1 MHTFF
6 HSQDRLRGLFYG
18 LLAAL
23 IWSGHSTATTLGLKA
38 GLSPT
43 DLTGLRVLVAGGL
56 LWPYLL
62 KRRTLVQ
69 GLGVWRCV
77 LLIGCVGVP
86 YGFLNSAGLQFA
98 PVSHAGVICLGLVP
112 LASMVLARL
121 LFGQG
126 LTLKALL
133 SMAVMLSGLVLFAL
147 GIPGIGT
154 VNGGDSW
161 MGDLLFLMCA
171 CLWALFG
178 LCAARWQVPSLLAVA
193 ITSVGSMP
201 FVVVW
206 LGFWPP
212 TFSAITLS
220 DWVFQAFYQGI
231 LVAGVAIY
239 AISRAGAALGAQK
252 SALFSAL
259 APCGAS
265 LVGWLILAQPVSVT
279 QWLGIIVV
287 TLGMVLAMLN
297 RSPPPV
303 QKSRSTHAVTGRDS
317 LN

>member
-6 HSQDRLRGLFYG
+6 HSHDLLRGLFYG

-23 IWSGHSTATTLGLKA
+23 IWSGHSTATTLGLEA

-43 DLTGLRVLVAGGL
+43 DITGLRVLVAGGL

-62 KRRTLVQ
+62 KRRKLVQ
-69 GLGVWRCV
+69 RLGFWRC
-77 LLIGCVGVP
+77 LLMICCVGVP

-112 LASMVLARL
+112 LASMVLARW
-121 LFGQG
+121 LFGQA
-126 LTLKALL
+126 LTLRALL
-133 SMAVMLSGLVLFAL
+133 SMAVMLGGLTIFATGISGIAT
-147 GIPGIGT
+147 GT
-154 VNGGDSW
+154 VNSW
-161 MGDLLFLMCA
+161 FGDLLFLICA

-178 LCAARWQVPSLLAVA
+178 ICAARWQVPSLLAVA

-201 FVVVW
+201 FVGFW

-212 TFSAITLS
+212 NFSAIAFS

-252 SALFSAL
+252 SALFSAI

-265 LVGWLILAQPVSVT
+265 LVGGWVLSQPVSAM
-279 QWLGIIVV
+279 QWLGITVV
-287 TLGMVLAMLN
+287 TVGMVLAML
-297 RSPPPV
+297 SKPV
-303 QKSRSTHAVTGRDS
+303 PSTSDQESHVSKKFTDA
-317 LN
+317 